1 MRLYQKPIKICAFTR
16 LLVLLMGLVCTSG
29 LYAQEQKLSD
39 HEKQIKQG
47 QDRIRNQLDPLLKK
61 QDIFLQEQY
70 REQEQTFL
78 TDDAGACF
86 DINQV
91 IVENVTV
98 FSEQEINSISSSFEH
113 QCIGLNRINQLISEI
128 SNLYLN
134 HGYVTSRAYIQPQD
148 LSDGTLHVLVL
159 EGFIQAFSPGK
170 EASAEPLLTEKQLAL
185 AFPKRTGKLLNL
197 RDLEQ
202 GLESL
207 NRLGQ
212 NQAKTALIPG
222 QVQGSSVVRVDNQ
235 EASNWR
241 ASVGV
246 NNTGV
251 EATGEYQL
259 DASFIYENLFGIND
273 SLVSSFSSNIGEH
286 ELPQSKSRSY
296 SLVASVPY
304 GYWLFS
310 LNNNYY
316 EYEQT
321 VLGASVDFL
330 THGTSFN
337 SSFLAQNTL
346 YRGSADKLNLGLSFN
361 RKESRNYIEDVFLD
375 TSSRTIYVWDLSA
388 DYTRYFSTGT
398 LNGALHINKSVP
410 WFDAKRE
417 LADAE
422 DDFQFIKYQ
431 LELGFSG
438 SFTVAEQPVQFSSRL
453 NWFYSPEVIL
463 ASEGLSVGGRYS
475 VRGISGDSLFGYRGG
490 YLRNDFYLP
499 LQTPWAWLPG
509 VTAFF
514 GLDVGTTNLPEYQ
527 DRNSDWVAGSV
538 IGAQAS
544 MFGVSLSLSYARAL
558 RVPDFLNAQEQE
570 LDLTVR
576 YNF

>member
-1 MRLYQKPIKICAFTR
+1 MRLNQKLVSLCISLR
-16 LLVLLMGLVCTSG
+16 LFVLLPGLVCVGG

-47 QDRIRNQLDPLLKK
+47 QDRIKNQLDPLLKK
-61 QDIFLQEQY
+61 QDVFLQEQY
-70 REQEQTFL
+70 RAQEQAL
-78 TDDAGACF
+78 LSDDDGACF
-86 DINQV
+86 DIKQV

-98 FSEQEINSISSSFEH
+98 FSEGEINNISSSFEH
-113 QCIGLNRINQLISEI
+113 QCLGLNRINRLVTQI

-148 LSDGTLHVLVL
+148 LSDGTLNVLVL
-159 EGFIQAFSPGK
+159 EGFIQALATQD
-170 EASAEPLLTEKQLAL
+170 EQLTTTQLAL
-185 AFPKRTGKLLNL
+185 AFPGRTGKLLNL

-202 GLESL
+202 GLENL

-212 NQAKTALIPG
+212 NQAKTALLPG
-222 QVQGSSVVRVDNQ
+222 DTQGSSVVRIDNQ
-235 EASNWR
+235 GAGNWR
-241 ASVGV
+241 ASVGI

-259 DASFIYENLFGIND
+259 DASFIYENLLGIND
-273 SLVSSFSSNIGEH
+273 SWVSSFSSNVGKH

-296 SLVASVPY
+296 SLVASAPY

-316 EYEQT
+316 QYEQT

-330 THGTSFN
+330 THGSSFN
-337 SSFLAQNTL
+337 SSLLVQNTL

-388 DYTRYFSTGT
+388 DYTRYFSAGT
-398 LNGALHINKSVP
+398 LNSALHINKSVP

-431 LELGFSG
+431 LELGFSTA
-438 SFTVAEQPVQFSSRL
+438 FTLGEQPVQFSSNL
-453 NWFYSPEVIL
+453 NWFYSPKVIL

-475 VRGISGDSLFGYRGG
+475 VRGISGGSLFGYRGG

-499 LQTPWAWLPG
+499 LETGLAFLPG
-509 VTAFF
+509 LTMFF
-514 GLDVGTTNLPEYQ
+514 GLDAGTTNLPEYE

-538 IGAQAS
+538 IGAQARI
-544 MFGVSLSLSYARAL
+544 FGLNLSLSYARAL
-558 RVPDFLNAQEQE
+558 RVPDFLDVQEQE